1 MNHAWITMLAIV
13 SATAAVG
20 QGTVAAQSPRDAIRL
35 AEVERQESLWTSLAQ
50 SDPET
55 TTGCRQ
61 IMGYALALA
70 ETRQHP
76 ERLQRLFDLLAGMQ
90 DRDRQSRT
98 CGNLKWRWGDA
109 GVNDLN
115 AVEFC
120 LHDALLLWK
129 RHRDWIPAEARPQLS
144 TLIKFGQIAV
154 QRHRVSVTYTNIAL
168 LRAANLIVV
177 GEVLRRTDVAEEGE
191 RRLDEFVEWT
201 ALHGIHECVSPNYY
215 GVDINALM
223 LISTCSQSPHARQQ
237 ANALLQLLWTDIA
250 LNWFPASQR
259 LGGSCSRTYDPLA
272 NRGALDWH
280 LWANGWFSS
289 ASPDKAAR
297 VEPYGNEWTPAP
309 ELRALSL
316 KRLPR
321 LVRQSW
327 GDGRF
332 QSRTSMVYR
341 DVGLSTLSAAYGPED
356 VPLAIDLP
364 GRRDAPRGYFRADG
378 RGDPYGTKKYAS
390 GRGGQMKANH
400 LTPFWLAAQ
409 RGGDALAV
417 AVFSAESG
425 DTADSQAHLVLPRH
439 ARSITI
445 QGASVDLSRPAGASQ
460 VPVPLGQSVVLRYGT
475 AAVGVRVLVAQA
487 SDGRAAPTVLLDDEN
502 SVGCLRLTTE
512 LRPVEPVGKQAS
524 AFPWSAVVMWVRVG
538 SDLDDAAFA
547 TWEKQFMASAPE
559 RLAITND
566 ELNVQV
572 RGVGGPV
579 VVAARWDE
587 RRQPI
592 ATRIVPEPSRCVLE
606 LDGKDVGR
614 PLLEGM
620 APAPDT
626 RAPKFVTPEDG

>member
-1 MNHAWITMLAIV
+1 MLAIV
-13 SATAAVG
+13 SATSAVG
-20 QGTVAAQSPRDAIRL
+20 QGTAAAQSPRDAIRL
-35 AEVERQESLWTSLAQ
+35 AEVQRQESLWTSVAQ
-50 SDPET
+50 ADPKET
-55 TTGCRQ
+55 IGSRQ
-61 IMGYALALA
+61 IIGYALALA

-76 ERLQRLFDLLAGMQ
+76 ERLERLFDLMARMQ
-90 DRDRQSRT
+90 DRDRQSKT

-129 RHRDWIPAEARPQLS
+129 RHREWIPVEARPQLS
-144 TLIKFGQIAV
+144 ALIKFGQIAV
-154 QRHRVSVTYTNIAL
+154 QRHRVPVTYTNIAL
-168 LRAANLIVV
+168 LRAANLIVL
-177 GEVLRRTDVAEEGE
+177 GEVLRRADVAEEGG
-191 RRLDEFVEWT
+191 RRLDEFVSWT
-201 ALHGIHECVSPNYY
+201 ASRGIHECVSPNYY
-215 GVDINALM
+215 GVDINALL
-223 LISTCSQSPHARQQ
+223 LISTCSQSQHARQQ
-237 ANALLQLLWTDIA
+237 ADALLRLVWTDIA

-272 NRGALDWH
+272 SRGALDWH

-297 VEPYGNEWTPAP
+297 VEPYWNEWTPAP
-309 ELRALSL
+309 ELKALSL

-321 LVRQSW
+321 QVRQSW
-327 GDGRF
+327 GDGTF
-332 QSRTSMVYR
+332 QSRTYMVYR

-356 VPLAIDLP
+356 IPLAIDLP
-364 GRRDAPRGYFRADG
+364 GPRDAPRGYFRADG
-378 RGDPYGTKKYAS
+378 RQDPYGTKKYAS

-417 AVFSAESG
+417 AVFGAESG
-425 DTADSQAHLVLPRH
+425 ETADPQAHLVLPRN

-445 QGASVDLSRPAGASQ
+445 QGASVDLSRPGGASQ
-460 VPVPLGQSVVLRYGT
+460 VPVPLGQSVVIRYGT
-475 AAVGVRVLVAQA
+475 AAVGIRILLAQA
-487 SDGRAAPTVLLDDEN
+487 SDGRAAPTVLLDDGN
-502 SVGCLRLTTE
+502 SVGCIRLTTE
-512 LRPVEPVGKQAS
+512 LRPVGPVGKQAS
-524 AFPWSAVVMWVRVG
+524 AFPGSAVVMWVRVG

-547 TWEKQFMASAPE
+547 IWEKQFMASAPE

-566 ELNVQV
+566 ELNVEV
-572 RGVGGPV
+572 PGVGGSV
-579 VVAARWDE
+579 VVAARLDN

-606 LDGKDVGR
+606 LDGNEVGR
-614 PLLEGM
+614 PLFEGL

-626 RAPKFVTPEDG
+626 RAPNLVTPEDG